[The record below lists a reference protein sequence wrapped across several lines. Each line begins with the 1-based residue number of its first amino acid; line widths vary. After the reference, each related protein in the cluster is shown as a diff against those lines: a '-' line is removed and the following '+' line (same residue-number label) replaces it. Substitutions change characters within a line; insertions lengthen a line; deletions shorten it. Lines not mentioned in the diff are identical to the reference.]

1 MKFILFLIAAFAVY
15 AIIENKFLLTV
26 RHENLGGG
34 VRIAHISDIHKRRF
48 GSGNSRICEKV
59 RQEKPDMIFVT
70 GDLISRYETDLSMA
84 EATLKG
90 LSDIAPVYMIFGNH
104 EQDISGRLKAELSA
118 IAGKCGVV
126 LLRNDSAKVTVKGR
140 RFTVCGLEESLEV
153 YIVNGSYKNLKELKK
168 ADVTELIGDRP
179 EGEVLLLAHNPFFGE
194 AYAEWGADYTFSG
207 HVHGGVVRLFGIAML
222 SPERKFFPKNAKG
235 VYDLGGKKLLVSAGL
250 GKLRLFNPPEIVI
263 YDI

>member
-1 MKFILFLIAAFAVY
+1 MEIILFFIAAFAVY

-26 RHENLGGG
+26 RHEDLGGG

-59 RQEKPDMIFVT
+59 RKENPDMIFVT

-90 LSDIAPVYMIFGNH
+90 LADIAPVYMIFGNH
-104 EQDISGRLKAELSA
+104 EQDISDKLKAELSA
-118 IAGKCGVV
+118 IAAKYGVV
-126 LLRNDSAKVTVKGR
+126 LLRNDSAKVTVKDR
-140 RFTVCGLEESLEV
+140 NFTICGLEESHDV
-153 YIVNGSYKNLKELKK
+153 YKKNNSYKELKK

-179 EGEVLLLAHNPFFGE
+179 DGDVLLLAHNPFFGE

-235 VYDLGGKKLLVSAGL
+235 VYDHGGKKLLVSAGL